1 MGQPPS
7 DVGLQPLENKV
18 LSWGIIGKS
27 ASILAEIMIRK
38 SQILSRS
45 LLLIQ
50 GEEGLLVIL
59 DRLMGGN
66 MEEAVLRYLK
76 KVLQTYKAQLTI

>member
-38 SQILSRS
+38 SQFHIFTHKQTQVSISFLSVLLMHIILISERM
-45 LLLIQ
+45 
-50 GEEGLLVIL
+50 V
-59 DRLMGGN
+59 
-66 MEEAVLRYLK
+66 
-76 KVLQTYKAQLTI
+76 